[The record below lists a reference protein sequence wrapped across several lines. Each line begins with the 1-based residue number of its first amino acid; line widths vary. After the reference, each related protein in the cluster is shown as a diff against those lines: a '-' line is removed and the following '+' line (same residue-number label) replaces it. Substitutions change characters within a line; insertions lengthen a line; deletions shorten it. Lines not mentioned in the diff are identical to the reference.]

1 MKLFL
6 MKYLLLIFMTTLVM
20 SCTKEKGT
28 IAEMNADDYRIQ
40 WIGINHDSIEGLNKN
55 YELIE
60 LFIPKDK
67 NKDTLYNQTKL
78 YVNGSL
84 SKKHS
89 QYYDIEVTAT
99 PKRHTYLAKIKVYS
113 EYSKLM
119 TDQHNERKI
128 SILYMN
134 YYKDSLWFQI
144 KDFED
149 TDVFEIEFE
158 NHHNDRF
165 TGRITE
171 GVYRDTIVNNK
182 KMLNARIT
190 KMILTN
196 KEMTSSSFIEK
207 DSILERQKFSAKE
220 LIRD

>member
-1 MKLFL
+1 MKHFL
-6 MKYLLLIFMTTLVM
+6 VVFLVVFLI
-20 SCTKEKGT
+20 SCTKEKDT

-40 WIGINHDSIEGLNKN
+40 WIGISHDSIEGLNKN

-67 NKDTLYNQTKL
+67 SKDTLYNQTKL

-84 SKKHS
+84 SQKHS

-99 PKRHTYLAKIKVYS
+99 PKKHTYLAKIKVYS

-128 SILYMN
+128 SIFYMN

-158 NHHNDRF
+158 NHHNNRF
-165 TGRITE
+165 TGRLTE
-171 GVYRDTIVNNK
+171 GVYRDTIVNNERRI
-182 KMLNARIT
+182 NARIT
-190 KMILTN
+190 KITLTN
-196 KEMTSSSFIEK
+196 KTTTSSFFIEN
-207 DSILERQKFSAKE
+207 DSILESQKFSAKE
-220 LIRD
+220 LIGIAK

>member
-1 MKLFL
+1 
-6 MKYLLLIFMTTLVM
+6 MKYLLLIFIATLVIN
-20 SCTKEKGT
+20 CAKEKDT
-28 IAEMNADDYRIQ
+28 IAEMNADDYTIE
-40 WIGINHDSIEGLNKN
+40 WVTINYDSVEGLNKN
-55 YELIE
+55 YELVE

-67 NKDTLYNQTKL
+67 SKDTLYNQTQL

-89 QYYDIEVTAT
+89 QYYDIDVTAT
-99 PKRHTYLAKIKVYS
+99 NKKHIYLAKIKVYS

-128 SILYMN
+128 SIFYMN

-149 TDVFEIEFE
+149 TNVFEIEFE

-171 GVYRDTIVNNK
+171 GVYRDTIVNDK
-182 KMLNARIT
+182 EMLNARIT

-196 KEMTSSSFIEK
+196 KKMISSSFIEK

-220 LIRD
+220 LIRN